1 MSHIVEIVTEVR
13 DPVAIRSACQ
23 RLTLPLPVLGRTKLF
38 SGEVVGWAVPL
49 RDWKYPIVCNTETGT
64 VHYDN
69 YNGAWGDESRLHRF
83 LQTYTVEKTRLEAR
97 KQGYGM
103 TEQSLPDGSV
113 RLTVAV
119 GGAT

>member
-69 YNGAWGDESRLHRF
+69 YNGVWGDESRLHRF
-83 LQTYTVEKTRLEAR
+83 LQMYTIEKSTHSQCTSCYGFSCLVTREDSSHFCLA
-97 KQGYGM
+97 
-103 TEQSLPDGSV
+103 S
-113 RLTVAV
+113 
-119 GGAT
+119 

>member
-1 MSHIVEIVTEVR
+1 MSHIVEITTEIR
-13 DPVAIRSACQ
+13 DPAAIRAACQ
-23 RLTLPLPVLGRTKLF
+23 RLTLPPPVHGTNRLF
-38 SGEVVGWAVPL
+38 SGEATGWAVRL
-49 RDWKYPIVCNTETGT
+49 RDWKYPVVCDTENGKL
-64 VHYDN
+64 HYDN
-69 YNGAWGDESRLHRF
+69 YNGAWGNESRLHRF

-97 KQGYGM
+97 KQGYCM

>member
-13 DPVAIRSACQ
+13 DPAAIRAACQ
-23 RLTLPLPVLGRTKLF
+23 RLTLPPPVHGTNRLF
-38 SGEVVGWAVPL
+38 SGEAIGWAVRL
-49 RDWKYPIVCNTETGT
+49 RDWKYPVVCDTESGK

-69 YNGAWGDESRLHRF
+69 YNGAWGNESRLHRF
-83 LQTYTVEKTRLEAR
+83 LQTYTVEKTRIEAR